1 MEWQQV
7 LGFYQVAKL
16 GSFTKAAEATFR
28 TQSALSQQV
37 KALEEELGSSLL
49 ERLGKRRLKLT
60 PAGTRLFV
68 FAQDLMSQWDRL
80 REELHT
86 IQGRSQGPLSLAAP
100 FTTLY
105 HLLPEAL
112 MIYLRQFPHVELTLL
127 DRGQAAVLALVKDGD
142 VDFGLALESLVPRDL
157 AARRWL
163 PVDTVLLTPLD
174 HPLTRIRRVT
184 WRQISRYPLILSPR
198 GHESGGRRLL
208 EDQFRKLGLPC
219 RIILESSNVELS
231 ARYVETGLGLAFA
244 TVARDLP
251 PQSQRRLAH
260 IPLSHYF
267 KPDHLALVMRRDKVL
282 TPYKLA
288 FINLLFGD
296 RMLPQ
301 MQAPNLGHNLL
312 D

>member
-1 MEWQQV
+1 MEWQQL

-37 KALEEELGSSLL
+37 KALEDELGSPLL

-60 PAGTRLFV
+60 PAGDKLLA
-68 FAQDLMSQWDRL
+68 FAQGVLGEWDRL
-80 REELHT
+80 QEELRT
-86 IQGRSQGPLSLAAP
+86 LQGRAQGPLSLAAP

-112 MIYLRQFPHVELTLL
+112 LAYLKQYPQVEPTLL
-127 DRGQAAVLALVKDGD
+127 DRTQAGVLALVKAGD

-157 AARRWL
+157 AALRWQ
-163 PVDTVLLTPLD
+163 PVDPVLLAPLD
-174 HPLTRIRRVT
+174 HPLARVRRVT
-184 WRQISRYPLILSPR
+184 WPQIARYPLIVPPR
-198 GHESGGRRLL
+198 DPESGHRRLL
-208 EDQFRKLGLPC
+208 EEQFRKLGLAF

-244 TVARDLP
+244 TLARGLP
-251 PQSQRRLAH
+251 LRPPRPLAF

-267 KPDHLALVMRRDKVL
+267 PPDHLALVMRRDKVL
-282 TPYKLA
+282 SPYKQA

-296 RMLPQ
+296 TILPQ
-301 MQAPNLGHNLL
+301 
-312 D
+312 

>member
-1 MEWQQV
+1 MEWQQL

-37 KALEEELGSSLL
+37 KALEDELGTRLL

-60 PAGTRLFV
+60 VAGERLLD
-68 FAQDLMSQWDRL
+68 FAQGLLAQWDRL
-80 REELHT
+80 QDDLRHL
-86 IQGRSQGPLSLAAP
+86 QGRPQGPLSLAAP

-105 HLLPEAL
+105 HLLPETLLA
-112 MIYLRQFPHVELTLL
+112 YLKAYPQVELTLL
-127 DRGQAAVLALVKDGD
+127 DRDQAGVFALVKAGD
-142 VDFGLALESLVPRDL
+142 IDFGLALESLVPRDL
-157 AARRWL
+157 TAWRWQ
-163 PVDTVLLTPLD
+163 PVDMVLLAPFG
-174 HPLTRIRRVT
+174 HPLTRVRRVT
-184 WRQISRYPLILSPR
+184 WRQIADYPLIVPPR

-208 EDQFRKLGLPC
+208 EEQFRKLGLSF

-244 TVARDLP
+244 TLARGLPP
-251 PQSQRRLAH
+251 PQSRQVAF

-282 TPYKLA
+282 TPYKQA

-296 RMLPQ
+296 TMLPQ
-301 MQAPNLGHNLL
+301 
-312 D
+312 